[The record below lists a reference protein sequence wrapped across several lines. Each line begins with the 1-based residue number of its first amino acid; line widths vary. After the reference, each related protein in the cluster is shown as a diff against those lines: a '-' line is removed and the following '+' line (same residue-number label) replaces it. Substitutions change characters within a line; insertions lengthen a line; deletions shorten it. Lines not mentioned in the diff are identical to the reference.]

1 MNPKSS
7 PFRDTIFA
15 LSSGGLPSGV
25 AVIRLSGPQ
34 VREAIIA
41 LAGDIP
47 EPRRAVLRNLR
58 DAEGNTL
65 DHGLVLFF
73 TEPASF
79 TGEDSAEFQIHGGRA
94 VVSAIL
100 RALAAVPGLRQ
111 AEAGEFSRRA
121 FINGKID
128 LTGAEGLA
136 DLIAAETEA
145 QRRLAIEN
153 VDGGQ
158 KSLYD
163 AWRTRLLHARA
174 LIEAELD
181 FSDENDVIETI
192 SDTTLKVLRQLADD
206 IQLHIDGFSAAEI
219 IRDGFKVVLIGPPNA
234 GKSSLINALAQRE
247 VAIVTDTPGTTRDL
261 IEVSLDLQGIKV
273 IITDTAGIRQT
284 DDNVEKIGVR
294 RALEAAQKAD
304 LVLKL
309 FDQNAEEI
317 DSSMET
323 ITDSF
328 YSVATK
334 IDLPQHQIRDFD
346 YGISTVTGEGLQQLV
361 EGIAARA
368 QIAATSTSNIIP
380 TRLRHVTLLRSTQ
393 ENILQACEAR
403 EPELQAEEL
412 RHASDSLGKITGS
425 VDVEELLGVIFSE
438 FCIGK

>member
-1 MNPKSS
+1 MNPKS

-34 VREAIIA
+34 VRDAIIA

-47 EPRRAVLRNLR
+47 LPRRAVLRNLR
-58 DAEGNTL
+58 NAEGITL

-100 RALAAVPGLRQ
+100 HALAAVPGLRQ

-163 AWRTRLLHARA
+163 TWRTRLLHARA
-174 LIEAELD
+174 QIEAELD
-181 FSDENDVIETI
+181 FSDESDVIETI
-192 SDTTLKVLRQLADD
+192 SETSLHNLRRLADD

-234 GKSSLINALAQRE
+234 GKSSLLNALAKRE

-284 DDNVEKIGVR
+284 DDNVEIIGVR
-294 RALEAAQKAD
+294 KALEAAEKAD

-309 FDQNAEEI
+309 FDQSADEI
-317 DSSMET
+317 DST
-323 ITDSF
+323 IDTDPKPIL
-328 YSVATK
+328 SVATK
-334 IDLPQHQIRDFD
+334 IDLGQHQIRDCD
-346 YGISTVTGEGLQQLV
+346 YRISAITGEGLEQLV
-361 EGIAARA
+361 EGIASHA
-368 QIAATSTSNIIP
+368 QTAATSTSNVIP
-380 TRLRHVTLLRSTQ
+380 TRLRHVTLLRTTRES
-393 ENILQACEAR
+393 ILQACEAF

>member
-1 MNPKSS
+1 MNPKS

-34 VREAIIA
+34 AREAIIA

-58 DAEGNTL
+58 NSEGVTL

-100 RALAAVPGLRQ
+100 HALAAVPGLRQ

-158 KSLYD
+158 KTLYD
-163 AWRTRLLHARA
+163 TWRTRLLHARA

-181 FSDENDVIETI
+181 FSDESDVIETI
-192 SDTTLKVLRQLADD
+192 SDTTLKALRQLADD

-219 IRDGFKVVLIGPPNA
+219 IRDGFKVVLIGPPNV
-234 GKSSLINALAQRE
+234 GKSSLLNALAKRE

-273 IITDTAGIRQT
+273 TITDTAGIRQT
-284 DDNVEKIGVR
+284 DDNVEIIGVGK
-294 RALEAAQKAD
+294 ALEAAQKAD

-309 FDQNAEEI
+309 FDQNAEET
-317 DSSMET
+317 DSSFET

-334 IDLPQHQIRDFD
+334 IDLPQHQTRDFD
-346 YGISTVTGEGLQQLV
+346 YGISAITGEGLEQLV
-361 EGIAARA
+361 EGITARA
-368 QIAATSTSNIIP
+368 QNAVTSTSNIIP

-393 ENILQACEAR
+393 TSILQACEAL

>member
-1 MNPKSS
+1 MNLKS

-58 DAEGNTL
+58 NSEGVTL

-79 TGEDSAEFQIHGGRA
+79 TGEDSAEFQIHGGKA
-94 VVSAIL
+94 VASAIL
-100 RALAAVPGLRQ
+100 HALAAVPGLRQ

-163 AWRTRLLHARA
+163 TWRTRLLNARA

-181 FSDENDVIETI
+181 FSDESDVIETI
-192 SDTTLKVLRQLADD
+192 SNTSLKALRQLAND

-219 IRDGFKVVLIGPPNA
+219 IRDGFKVVLIGAPNA
-234 GKSSLINALAQRE
+234 GKSSLLNALAKRE

-284 DDNVEKIGVR
+284 EDNVEKIGVGK
-294 RALEAAQKAD
+294 ALEAAQKAD

-309 FDQNAEEI
+309 FDQNADKI
-317 DSSMET
+317 DCSIET
-323 ITDSF
+323 STDSF

-334 IDLPQHQIRDFD
+334 IDLPQHHTRDFD
-346 YGISTVTGEGLQQLV
+346 YGISAVTGEGMEQLV
-361 EGIAARA
+361 DAIASRA
-368 QIAATSTSNIIP
+368 QTATTSTSNIIP

-393 ENILQACEAR
+393 ESILQACEAR